1 MTQIIAVL
9 NHKGGVGKSTTAVSL
24 AAALQLSKKN
34 VLAIDMDGQANLT
47 EALGLSIEEEQ
58 TVYGAMCG
66 QYTLPLVKLHNG
78 ITVSP
83 SCLDLSAAELELTY
97 HQSHRQRA
105 FRLHHHRLSTVI
117 GLADLECPHRS
128 RLHHHPCSSAIPC
141 HERYGKVDGHHPH
154 RSGAAQL
161 QP

>member
-66 QYTLPLVKLHNG
+66 QYLCRW
-78 ITVSP
+78 S
-83 SCLDLSAAELELTY
+83 SCTMA
-97 HQSHRQRA
+97 
-105 FRLHHHRLSTVI
+105 
-117 GLADLECPHRS
+117 S
-128 RLHHHPCSSAIPC
+128 RLFLLALTCQRQSPNLSVS
-141 HERYGKVDGHHPH
+141 RDG
-154 RSGAAQL
+154 SL
-161 QP
+161 S

>member
-83 SCLDLSAAELELTY
+83 SCLDLSAAELELISEPGRELILWKIQCKMPPKTKRFY
-97 HQSHRQRA
+97 P
-105 FRLHHHRLSTVI
+105 LV
-117 GLADLECPHRS
+117 P
-128 RLHHHPCSSAIPC
+128 
-141 HERYGKVDGHHPH
+141 K
-154 RSGAAQL
+154 
-161 QP
+161 